1 MTNETQTY
9 RMPAEWETHTSTWIA
24 WPHNAQDW
32 PGRFQP
38 IPWVYF
44 WLAGALSSFL
54 DNAPTYLVFFNLA
67 GGDPAA
73 LMGEG
78 AATLYVGWPENS
90 DTLALPARIYEQARA
105 FAQATKRE
113 DRLLEAPAV
122 EVEVIVFAPGP
133 ELEEPSVAVLMDL
146 SDLPLAQIEMHFA
159 GLETDEETLDWFID
173 VVVAGAWKLV
183 EMGL

>member
-1 MTNETQTY
+1 MSDSAHEPNSEPDDALDALQVPGEVVEKSTLADRRPDVN
-9 RMPAEWETHTSTWIA
+9 RLRAVHT
-24 WPHNAQDW
+24 
-32 PGRFQP
+32 
-38 IPWVYF
+38 
-44 WLAGALSSFL
+44 
-54 DNAPTYLVFFNLA
+54 
-67 GGDPAA
+67 
-73 LMGEG
+73 GEG

-113 DRLLEAPAV
+113 DRLLEDPAV

-159 GLETDEETLDWFID
+159 GMETDEETLDWFID
-173 VVVAGAWKLV
+173 VVVAGSWKLV

>member
-1 MTNETQTY
+1 MSDSAHEPHSEPDDALDALQVPGEVVEKSTLADRRPDVN
-9 RMPAEWETHTSTWIA
+9 RLRAVHT
-24 WPHNAQDW
+24 
-32 PGRFQP
+32 
-38 IPWVYF
+38 
-44 WLAGALSSFL
+44 
-54 DNAPTYLVFFNLA
+54 
-67 GGDPAA
+67 
-73 LMGEG
+73 GEG

-173 VVVAGAWKLV
+173 VVVAGSWKLV